1 MMVWV
6 DRLAAGV
13 SWQSREL
20 EISWSEIEQRLGVEL
35 PEDFKSF
42 CRCFGVGQ
50 CSGYL
55 EVYSS
60 SGGDNLRILDKLD
73 RFRQMMEQH
82 PVVRGVYEPHGL
94 FRPGEGGL
102 LPWGISV
109 TAAEFYWLAREDI
122 QPCDW
127 PVLARQEGGEWRVYE
142 MTMSEFTYKM
152 LFDVALKGFTIADL
166 VPDPFYEL
174 VTRSC

>member
-1 MMVWV
+1 M
-6 DRLAAGV
+6 
-13 SWQSREL
+13 

-50 CSGYL
+50 FSGYL
-55 EVYSS
+55 EVYTS

-73 RFRQMMEQH
+73 RFRQMLEQH

-109 TAAEFYWLAREDI
+109 TAAEFT
-122 QPCDW
+122 
-127 PVLARQEGGEWRVYE
+127 G
-142 MTMSEFTYKM
+142 S
-152 LFDVALKGFTIADL
+152 
-166 VPDPFYEL
+166 L
-174 VTRSC
+174 VTISSHAIGRSWHGRRVVNGGCMR